1 MFAFPTRRS
10 KPMSGLMDS
19 ILSSLDPQTVSAMAQ
34 RLGTS
39 PQQTE
44 RAIHAALPL
53 MVGQMSRNAADPA
66 GERSLR
72 NALERDHASAGIS
85 DVLGGL
91 LGGMG
96 GMNSGSGAGGLGDL
110 LGGLLGGGGQASP
123 RAPAGGDLMSDG
135 MAILGHVFGQ
145 KQERVA
151 NGVGQVSGL
160 GRQSSSQ
167 LMAMLA
173 PIVMAALARMMNRQG
188 SGGLGDLLGGENN
201 RAQQH
206 AGAGG
211 MMGALLDRDGDGDVD
226 MADLMQSGDLL
237 GGLFGRR

>member
-1 MFAFPTRRS
+1 
-10 KPMSGLMDS
+10 MSGLMDS
-19 ILSSLDPQTVSAMAQ
+19 IIGALDPQTVSAMAQ

-53 MVGQMSRNAADPA
+53 MVGQLARNASDPA
-66 GERSLR
+66 GER
-72 NALERDHASAGIS
+72 ALQGALQRDHAGVDLGS
-85 DVLGGL
+85 VLGSV

-96 GMNSGSGAGGLGDL
+96 GGTQGSGGGVGEL
-110 LGGLLGGGGQASP
+110 LGGLFGGGG
-123 RAPAGGDLMSDG
+123 RAPEPRRGNVLSDG

-145 KQERVA
+145 RQQRVES
-151 NGVGQVSGL
+151 GVGQVSGL
-160 GRQSSSQ
+160 GRENSSQ

-173 PIVMAALARMMNRQG
+173 PIVMAALARMAQG
-188 SGGLGDLLGGENN
+188 QGGGGLGGLLGGESR

-206 AGAGG
+206 PGAGG

-237 GGLFGRR
+237 GGLFGGRR